1 MRYTKLVLVVL
12 GFAATLS
19 AADSFVGTW
28 KMNPNK
34 TVFKNG
40 TSPFQQTVTITE
52 TGSNL
57 NVKVA
62 GTAVNGEKISVS
74 YTVPVTGGPGK
85 IVESSEY
92 DGISGN
98 RIGPNE
104 REMTYMKGGKAI
116 YTTHSVVST
125 DGNTLSVAS
134 KGVNP
139 LGDTVEGTVVYDK
152 QK

>member
-12 GFAATLS
+12 GFAATLC
-19 AADSFVGTW
+19 AADPSVGTW

-40 TSPFQQTVTITE
+40 TSPMQQTVTLTE

-62 GTAVNGEKISVS
+62 GTAVNGRKISVS
-74 YTVPVTGGPGK
+74 YTIPAAGGPGK

-92 DGISGN
+92 DGVSAK

-104 REMTYMKGGKAI
+104 LDISYMKGGKAI
-116 YTTHSVVST
+116 YTAHTVVST
-125 DGNTLSVAS
+125 DGNTLTVGTQ
-134 KGVNP
+134 GVNP

>member
-1 MRYTKLVLVVL
+1 
-12 GFAATLS
+12 
-19 AADSFVGTW
+19 
-28 KMNPNK
+28 MNPNK

-40 TSPFQQTVTITE
+40 TSPFRQTVTITE

-62 GTAVNGEKISVS
+62 GTAVNGMKISVS
-74 YTVPVTGGPGK
+74 YTVPAAGGTGK

-92 DGISGN
+92 DGASAK

-104 REMTYMKGGKAI
+104 LDISFMKGGKAI
-116 YTTHSVVST
+116 YTAHTVVST
-125 DGNTLSVAS
+125 DGSTLTVATQ
-134 KGVNP
+134 GVNP
-139 LGDTVEGTVVYDK
+139 LGDTVEGTVVYEK

>member
-1 MRYTKLVLVVL
+1 MRYTKFMLVVL
-12 GFAATLS
+12 GFAATLC
-19 AADSFVGTW
+19 AADPSVGTW
-28 KMNPNK
+28 NMNPNK
-34 TVFKNG
+34 TVFENG
-40 TSPFQQTVTITE
+40 TSPFRQTVPITE
-52 TGSNL
+52 TGANL
-57 NVKVA
+57 NVRVA
-62 GTAVNGEKISVS
+62 GTAVNGRKIAVS
-74 YTVPVTGGPGK
+74 YTIPAAGGTGK

-92 DGISGN
+92 DGISGT

-116 YTTHSVVST
+116 YTTHSIVST

-139 LGDTVEGTVVYDK
+139 LGDNVEGTVVYDK